1 MSLYSPFVPAKVCQL
16 GTDGL
21 KHLLML
27 GRLLLQEAAGPQER
41 VHRRKSVVS
50 ASNMNMILQCVTASV
65 RGRWPTPHTER
76 AQVRSLTYVIRS
88 DICLN

>member
-1 MSLYSPFVPAKVCQL
+1 MGLYSPFVPAKVCQL

-27 GRLLLQEAAGPQER
+27 GRLLLQEAAGPQEG
-41 VHRRKSVVS
+41 VDRRKSVVS

-65 RGRWPTPHTER
+65 RGRHTER